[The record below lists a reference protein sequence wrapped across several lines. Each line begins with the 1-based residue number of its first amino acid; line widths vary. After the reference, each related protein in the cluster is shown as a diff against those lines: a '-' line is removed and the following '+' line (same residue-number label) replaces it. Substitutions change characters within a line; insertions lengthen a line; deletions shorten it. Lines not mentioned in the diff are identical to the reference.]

1 MFKKLLPLLFLFT
14 GFQVNAA
21 IIQVDVIDTTNV
33 VLSLSG
39 TLNGPI
45 PPGALGILFIDTPV
59 PISTSSSASFI
70 TGDAMIGALSI
81 YKIYSGYSNPPY
93 GGSLQVRGSANGN
106 DPFSVGDILS
116 GVAEVTFISDHGM
129 TQSMFDGSG
138 VGIYW
143 GSLPSSST
151 YGTLQGYATSYDS
164 NAVPEP
170 STIALFGLGLVGI
183 GFARRRQS

>member
-14 GFQVNAA
+14 GFQVNAV

-81 YKIYSGYSNPPY
+81 YKIYSGYNNPPY
-93 GGSLQVRGSANGN
+93 GGSLQVRGPSF
-106 DPFSVGDILS
+106 DLFSVGDILS
-116 GVAEVTFISDHGM
+116 GVAEVSFHSDHGM

-143 GSLPSSST
+143 GKSSSQST

-170 STIALFGLGLVGI
+170 SIIALFGLGLVGI